1 MRRRKKKRGRLLLG
15 LLAVVAVALAAAVI
29 WRCVGSPLALPE
41 AVRTTLPIP
50 APTLAAPSSQ
60 PGQGRE
66 EFSAAE
72 RQRLEDIL
80 RQKNAGAQR

>member
-1 MRRRKKKRGRLLLG
+1 MLVG
-15 LLAVVAVALAAAVI
+15 LLAVAALALAAAVI
-29 WRCVGSPLALPE
+29 WRWVGSPLALPE
-41 AVRTTLPIP
+41 SVRTTLPVP

-60 PGQGRE
+60 PGRGHE